1 MRRSVLFNRVF
12 GVVILAIMITALFT
26 TLIFNYMCTSVF
38 THIKENEL
46 IPRARALAAVI
57 EDYGQHLMPEW
68 DSQVLSAIL
77 NANDEGEMLL
87 GAYSVI
93 TDKEGNV
100 ILSSG
105 ALRQDVL
112 DSIGEAVAEVV
123 QRGEL
128 RTKQIPPL
136 RHTSMVTV
144 GVPILGEGE
153 VLGAV
158 LLMVPLVEA
167 TLAMGSLNS
176 ALFMSALL
184 ALPVVAVMVYW
195 AVGRVT
201 RPLRQMRD
209 VAVGM
214 AGGNFEARADASQR
228 GEVGQLA
235 RSLNYLSRELSR
247 TIAELTLER
256 NRLKQALDGLQ
267 EGIIAVDQNGR
278 VTHHNPAV
286 SGMLREPGA
295 RSGEQG
301 DKRLQLVADPQVWAD
316 FDKVLAGGK
325 EVIRPLPLGDR
336 VIRIRISPLVGGD
349 GKLAGAVGLFT
360 DVTESERLERTR
372 RDYVANVSHEMRTPL
387 TAMRA
392 LLEPLNEGMVRSD
405 ETRDRYYAIM
415 LRETLHLSRLID
427 DLMELSRL
435 QSGQLSVQ
443 LQPLSPCEVTQDL
456 SEKYLTVARE
466 KGLDFLLEVP
476 GDCPRVLTNPDRLEQ
491 VLVILLD
498 NAMKYTPEGG
508 RVTLSARWDH
518 REVIM
523 TVKDSGIGIDPEDQP
538 YVFDRF
544 YKADKAHTSQG
555 SGLGLSIAR
564 EILQILG
571 ERIWLDSEPGVG
583 SAFSF
588 SLKREDP
595 AAPGNR
601 SSRP

>member
-144 GVPILGEGE
+144 GVPILGEEE

-247 TIAELTLER
+247 TIAELT
-256 NRLKQALDGLQ
+256 
-267 EGIIAVDQNGR
+267 
-278 VTHHNPAV
+278 
-286 SGMLREPGA
+286 
-295 RSGEQG
+295 
-301 DKRLQLVADPQVWAD
+301 
-316 FDKVLAGGK
+316 
-325 EVIRPLPLGDR
+325 
-336 VIRIRISPLVGGD
+336 
-349 GKLAGAVGLFT
+349 
-360 DVTESERLERTR
+360 
-372 RDYVANVSHEMRTPL
+372 
-387 TAMRA
+387 
-392 LLEPLNEGMVRSD
+392 
-405 ETRDRYYAIM
+405 
-415 LRETLHLSRLID
+415 
-427 DLMELSRL
+427 
-435 QSGQLSVQ
+435 
-443 LQPLSPCEVTQDL
+443 
-456 SEKYLTVARE
+456 
-466 KGLDFLLEVP
+466 
-476 GDCPRVLTNPDRLEQ
+476 
-491 VLVILLD
+491 
-498 NAMKYTPEGG
+498 
-508 RVTLSARWDH
+508 
-518 REVIM
+518 
-523 TVKDSGIGIDPEDQP
+523 
-538 YVFDRF
+538 
-544 YKADKAHTSQG
+544 
-555 SGLGLSIAR
+555 
-564 EILQILG
+564 
-571 ERIWLDSEPGVG
+571 
-583 SAFSF
+583 
-588 SLKREDP
+588 
-595 AAPGNR
+595 
-601 SSRP
+601 

>member
-228 GEVGQLA
+228 GKWGNWPVPSTTCQGALPHH
-235 RSLNYLSRELSR
+235 SR
-247 TIAELTLER
+247 T
-256 NRLKQALDGLQ
+256 D
-267 EGIIAVDQNGR
+267 
-278 VTHHNPAV
+278 
-286 SGMLREPGA
+286 PGA
-295 RSGEQG
+295 QPPEASPGRAPGRHHSRGPERQG
-301 DKRLQLVADPQVWAD
+301 DPPQS
-316 FDKVLAGGK
+316 
-325 EVIRPLPLGDR
+325 RR
-336 VIRIRISPLVGGD
+336 V
-349 GKLAGAVGLFT
+349 
-360 DVTESERLERTR
+360 
-372 RDYVANVSHEMRTPL
+372 RD
-387 TAMRA
+387 
-392 LLEPLNEGMVRSD
+392 
-405 ETRDRYYAIM
+405 
-415 LRETLHLSRLID
+415 
-427 DLMELSRL
+427 
-435 QSGQLSVQ
+435 
-443 LQPLSPCEVTQDL
+443 
-456 SEKYLTVARE
+456 
-466 KGLDFLLEVP
+466 
-476 GDCPRVLTNPDRLEQ
+476 
-491 VLVILLD
+491 
-498 NAMKYTPEGG
+498 
-508 RVTLSARWDH
+508 
-518 REVIM
+518 
-523 TVKDSGIGIDPEDQP
+523 
-538 YVFDRF
+538 
-544 YKADKAHTSQG
+544 
-555 SGLGLSIAR
+555 
-564 EILQILG
+564 
-571 ERIWLDSEPGVG
+571 
-583 SAFSF
+583 
-588 SLKREDP
+588 
-595 AAPGNR
+595 APGTG
-601 SSRP
+601 RP